1 MPKQFDSQLLYARA
15 GVTEGETPAEPTG
28 ANAIPVEGLSVT
40 PLEAAVVER
49 PRVDPHGG
57 RTRSPAMTQMF
68 GTCSFSTDGMASG
81 TAGTA
86 PGIDP
91 LLLACGLGK
100 SVVPSTSVTYTQ
112 VDLNQATGFAHF
124 FVYHAGDWYKFYG
137 ARGELELSLV
147 AGEIEKFNFSFK
159 GTFVLPASGAVIAP
173 TYPTAI
179 TSRVVDSTNTATFNL
194 GTTATP
200 VPREFKSFSLKAGN
214 SIRTVDYG
222 GGIKRVEITQREPT
236 SSITIRH
243 TTLEQFN
250 LWALASGETSNALS
264 LVHGVGAGNRLG
276 IDIPELTYAAP
287 TPEDDGNTIFH
298 TSELYIRH
306 PFNSPTLFT
315 IKYF

>member
-1 MPKQFDSQLLYARA
+1 MSQLY
-15 GVTEGETPAEPTG
+15 
-28 ANAIPVEGLSVT
+28 
-40 PLEAAVVER
+40 
-49 PRVDPHGG
+49 
-57 RTRSPAMTQMF
+57 

-100 SVVPSTSVTYTQ
+100 GVVPATSVTYTQ
-112 VDLNQATGFAHF
+112 ADLNQAIGFAHF
-124 FVYHAGDWYKFYG
+124 FAYHAGDWYKFYG
-137 ARGELELSLV
+137 ARGELEVSLA
-147 AGEIEKFNFSFK
+147 AGEIEKFNFSFT
-159 GTFVLPASGAVIAP
+159 GIFVPPVTGAVIAP
-173 TYPTAI
+173 AYPTAI
-179 TSRVVDSTNTATFNL
+179 TSKVVDSTNTATFNL

-214 SIRTVDYG
+214 NIKTVDYG

-287 TPEDDGNTIFH
+287 TLEDDGNTIFH

-306 PFNSPTLFT
+306 PVNSPTLFT